1 MRSQQRERSNAAR
14 APQDGAMPQLTS
26 RTETRTET
34 QALELV
40 EQNVGQSLESGTQ
53 ALMEGRFDHRFD
65 QVRVF
70 HSADAAQATG
80 DLSARAYTVGS
91 NIVFNTDQYRPE
103 SAEGQHVLAHELA
116 HVVQNERFAGTLA
129 HLPTSGQ
136 RSDRAEADAHHA
148 ASRAIS
154 GQTAQISSSP
164 SAQIAKWEWWDRVSA
179 AADQEGVW
187 NTMTDLSGAVD
198 RQRAQA
204 ELADRFTVSSDAT
217 AIPAGAAGNVVS
229 QEEYQRIAR
238 TYSNI
243 RLGRGD
249 LTLDTSS
256 INSDSAATSYG
267 MTEEQYRAN
276 AMNDI
281 ASLMQTRSGRAEV
294 TQLSNNPL
302 VDDSGNARHSLLGF
316 ELPQMSGDLD
326 GLIGDDPVHHHTTIQ
341 PLLNTDGTADN
352 TNGYARAVSGDDK
365 NRNADGSRG
374 AGSDSVMSYNPGAT
388 IAPAN
393 RDPSQDAWL
402 PWRSD
407 VLLSHELRHSLDH
420 TQGTFD
426 SSIVQ
431 ASDGVAYDAD
441 GHLKRGEHAASGLG
455 LYADPTTNPISENR
469 YRAERRDIAAG
480 GVGVRDGDA
489 AMVDRTNY
497 YYHGLPSPAPT
508 PGSGSPGTMPLS
520 VPLDPHGHDDD

>member
-1 MRSQQRERSNAAR
+1 MRSQQRERSNAQR
-14 APQDGAMPQLTS
+14 TPQNEAVSTLPS
-26 RTETRTET
+26 RSET
-34 QALELV
+34 QALELI
-40 EQNVGQSLESGTQ
+40 EQNVGQSLDSGAQ
-53 ALMEGRFDHRFD
+53 ALMEQRFDHRFD

-70 HSADAAQATG
+70 HSAHAAQAAT

-103 SAEGQHVLAHELA
+103 SIEGQHVLAHELA
-116 HVVQNERFAGTLA
+116 HVVQNERFAGA
-129 HLPTSGQ
+129 VERLPRTGQ
-136 RSDRAEADAHHA
+136 RSDHAEADAHKA
-148 ASRAIS
+148 ASRALS
-154 GQTAQISSSP
+154 GQTAQITSSP

-198 RQRAQA
+198 RQRAQS
-204 ELADRFTVSSDAT
+204 ELADRFTVNSDPT

-238 TYSNI
+238 TYSDI

-249 LTLDTSS
+249 LTIDSSS
-256 INSDSAATSYG
+256 ISSDSAATSYG
-267 MTEEQYRAN
+267 MTEEQYRAS

-302 VDDSGNARHSLLGF
+302 VDDSGNARHSFMGF

-326 GLIGDDPVHHHTTIQ
+326 GVIGDDPAHRHTTMQ
-341 PLLNTDGTADN
+341 PLLNADGTADN
-352 TNGYARAVSGDDK
+352 TNGYASAASSADG

-374 AGSDSVMSYNPGAT
+374 AGSDSTMTYNPGAT
-388 IAPAN
+388 IAPAD
-393 RDPSQDAWL
+393 RDPSQDPWL

-407 VLLSHELRHSLDH
+407 VLLAHEFRHSLDQ

-431 ASDGVAYDAD
+431 ASDGVAFDAD

-455 LYADPTTNPISENR
+455 IYADPTTNPISENR

-480 GVGVRDGDA
+480 GVGVRDGDVGMA
-489 AMVDRTNY
+489 DRTTY
-497 YYHGLPSPAPT
+497 YYHDLPSPAPT
-508 PGSGSPGTMPLS
+508 PGSGSPGAMPLS
-520 VPLDPHGHDDD
+520 LPRDPHGHDDD